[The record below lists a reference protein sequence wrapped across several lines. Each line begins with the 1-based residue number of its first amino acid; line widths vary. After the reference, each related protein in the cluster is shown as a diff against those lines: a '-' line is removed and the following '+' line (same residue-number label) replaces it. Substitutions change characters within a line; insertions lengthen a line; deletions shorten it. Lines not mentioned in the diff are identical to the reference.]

1 MKETMDPVPAEIS
14 DKENFANRKLI
25 RPTLPRAENYNNHNS
40 SALPQERR
48 ERPERHERGDRMGGE
63 RMGGERMGVDRMDR
77 GERGDRGERND
88 RLVNDRPMNDRPM
101 GGGMGKKPAP
111 PEQTNAE
118 NFYYQKQM
126 QSRTPMVIVLR
137 DGEEVRGIIEWYDRN
152 CIKVN
157 RENGDANLMI
167 YKPAIKY
174 MFKEGENQR

>member
-1 MKETMDPVPAEIS
+1 MKEMMDPVPAGES
-14 DKENFANRKLI
+14 AEKENFANRKLI
-25 RPTLPRAENYNNHNS
+25 RPTLPRVENHNNHNS
-40 SALPQERR
+40 APVPAQERR
-48 ERPERHERGDRMGGE
+48 ERPERHERGE
-63 RMGGERMGVDRMDR
+63 RMDR
-77 GERGDRGERND
+77 AEIAAIVAIG
-88 RLVNDRPMNDRPM
+88 V
-101 GGGMGKKPAP
+101 GGGGKKPAP

-157 RENGDANLMI
+157 RENGEPNLMI

>member
-1 MKETMDPVPAEIS
+1 MSPVPAGES
-14 DKENFANRKLI
+14 AERESFANRKLI
-25 RPTLPRAENYNNHNS
+25 RPTLPRVENHGNHNS
-40 SALPQERR
+40 APVPLQERR
-48 ERPERHERGDRMGGE
+48 ERPERHDRPERS
-63 RMGGERMGVDRMDR
+63 
-77 GERGDRGERND
+77 ERND
-88 RLVNDRPMNDRPM
+88 RSM
-101 GGGMGKKPAP
+101 GAQGGKKPAP

-137 DGEEVRGIIEWYDRN
+137 DGEEVHGIIEWYDRN

-157 RENGDANLMI
+157 RENGEPNVMI

>member
-1 MKETMDPVPAEIS
+1 MKDAIDSLPAERPL
-14 DKENFANRKLI
+14 EQEGYANRKLI
-25 RPTLPRAENYNNHNS
+25 RPSLNRAEHNNNHTQLS
-40 SALPQERR
+40 ISDRR
-48 ERPERHERGDRMGGE
+48 DRPER
-63 RMGGERMGVDRMDR
+63 VDRPD
-77 GERGDRGERND
+77 RND
-88 RLVNDRPMNDRPM
+88 RNDR
-101 GGGMGKKPAP
+101 GGGSSGGGRKTAP

-157 RENGDANLMI
+157 RENGDPNLMI